1 MISRWPLWLVLAGLV
16 LAGPGRADPV
26 EACPGEQGCQVEGG
40 HYRLVLPDAAPAAPL
55 PALMYFHGWQG
66 SAEETAADPGL
77 RALAT
82 RLGIA
87 LIAPDGAGRT
97 WSYPGSPGRHRDE
110 FAFVGRVLDDVAA
123 RFPVDSRRIM
133 ASGFSQGGSMVWYL
147 ACRTPER
154 LRAFAPVAGAFWEPL
169 PASCTGPRPAL
180 VHTHGTADGTVPLAG
195 RALRSGFRQGD
206 VFRSLGDGGG
216 FYHRSG
222 CALLPAAERGGHDAP
237 RTLPAPGRPCRRS
250 RLDRAGLAADDGRRG
265 GARRSPF
272 REAVTA
278 DGSAAIVILKRRPG
292 RFACEE
298 LPA

>member
-1 MISRWPLWLVLAGLV
+1 MIRRWLLWLALAGIV

-26 EACPGEQGCQVEGG
+26 EACPGERGCQVEGG
-40 HYRLVLPDAAPAAPL
+40 HYRLILPDAAPPGDSRA
-55 PALMYFHGWQG
+55 ALMFFHGWQG
-66 SAEETAADPGL
+66 SAEETVADPGL

-147 ACRTPER
+147 ACRMPGR
-154 LRAFAPVAGAFWEPL
+154 FRAFAPVAGAFWEPL

-206 VFRSLGDGGG
+206 VFRSLAILDPQARAVTVAD
-216 FYHRSG
+216 FVPSPD
-222 CALLPAAERGGHDAP
+222 ALSCLRPSTAGTTPLELCLHPGGHVVDPAWIERVWRLTMGGQDP
-237 RTLPAPGRPCRRS
+237 R
-250 RLDRAGLAADDGRRG
+250 ADHL
-265 GARRSPF
+265 S
-272 REAVTA
+272 V
-278 DGSAAIVILKRRPG
+278 KR
-292 RFACEE
+292 
-298 LPA
+298 

>member
-1 MISRWPLWLVLAGLV
+1 MISRWPLWLALAGLV

-55 PALMYFHGWQG
+55 AALMYFHGWQG

-110 FAFVGRVLDDVAA
+110 FAFVSRVLDDVAA

-147 ACRTPER
+147 ACRMPGR
-154 LRAFAPVAGAFWEPL
+154 FRAFAPVAGAFWEPL

-180 VHTHGTADGTVPLAG
+180 VHTHGTTDGTVPLAG

-206 VFRSLGDGGG
+206 VFRSLAILDPQARAATVAD
-216 FYHRSG
+216 FASSD
-222 CALLPAAERGGHDAP
+222 ALSCLRLSAPGTTPLELCLHPGGHVVDPAWIERAWRLTMGGEGP
-237 RTLPAPGRPCRRS
+237 R
-250 RLDRAGLAADDGRRG
+250 ADHL
-265 GARRSPF
+265 S
-272 REAVTA
+272 V
-278 DGSAAIVILKRRPG
+278 KR
-292 RFACEE
+292 
-298 LPA
+298 

>member
-1 MISRWPLWLVLAGLV
+1 MISRWPLWLALAGLV

-26 EACPGEQGCQVEGG
+26 EACPGEQGCQVDGG

-55 PALMYFHGWQG
+55 AALMYFHGWQG

-154 LRAFAPVAGAFWEPL
+154 FRAFAPVAGAFWEPL

-206 VFRSLGDGGG
+206 VFRSLAILDPQARAVTVAD
-216 FYHRSG
+216 FTTSPD
-222 CALLPAAERGGHDAP
+222 ALSCLRLSAAGTTPLELCLHPGGHVVD
-237 RTLPAPGRPCRRS
+237 PAWIERAW
-250 RLDRAGLAADDGRRG
+250 RLTMGGE
-265 GARRSPF
+265 GAR
-272 REAVTA
+272 A
-278 DGSAAIVILKRRPG
+278 DHLSVKR
-292 RFACEE
+292 
-298 LPA
+298 

>member
-147 ACRTPER
+147 ACRTPGR
-154 LRAFAPVAGAFWEPL
+154 FRAFAPVAGAFWEPL

-206 VFRSLGDGGG
+206 VFRSLAILDPQATAVTVAD
-216 FYHRSG
+216 FTTSPD
-222 CALLPAAERGGHDAP
+222 ALSCLRLSAPGTTPLELCLHAGGHVVD
-237 RTLPAPGRPCRRS
+237 PAWIERAW
-250 RLDRAGLAADDGRRG
+250 RLTMGGE
-265 GARRSPF
+265 GAR
-272 REAVTA
+272 A
-278 DGSAAIVILKRRPG
+278 DHLSVKR
-292 RFACEE
+292 
-298 LPA
+298 

>member
-40 HYRLVLPDAAPAAPL
+40 HYRLVLPDAASPHAPFA
-55 PALMYFHGWQG
+55 ALMFFHGWQG

-147 ACRTPER
+147 GCRTPER
-154 LRAFAPVAGAFWEPL
+154 FRAFAPVAGAFWEPL
-169 PASCTGPRPAL
+169 PASCAGPRPAL
-180 VHTHGTADGTVPLAG
+180 IHTHGTADGTVPLAG

-206 VFRSLGDGGG
+206 VFRSLAILDPQARAVTVAD
-216 FYHRSG
+216 FINSPD
-222 CALLPAAERGGHDAP
+222 ALSCLRLSAANTTPLELCLHAGGHVVDPAWIERAWRLTMGGEGP
-237 RTLPAPGRPCRRS
+237 R
-250 RLDRAGLAADDGRRG
+250 ADHL
-265 GARRSPF
+265 S
-272 REAVTA
+272 V
-278 DGSAAIVILKRRPG
+278 KR
-292 RFACEE
+292 
-298 LPA
+298 

>member
-1 MISRWPLWLVLAGLV
+1 MISRWPLWLALAGLV

-26 EACPGEQGCQVEGG
+26 EACPGEQGCQVDGG

-55 PALMYFHGWQG
+55 AALMYFHGWQG

-133 ASGFSQGGSMVWYL
+133 ASGFSQGGSMAWYL

-154 LRAFAPVAGAFWEPL
+154 FRAFAPVAGAFWEPL

-206 VFRSLGDGGG
+206 VFRSLAILDPQARAVTVAD
-216 FYHRSG
+216 FTTSPD
-222 CALLPAAERGGHDAP
+222 ALSCLRLSAPGTTPLELCLHAGGHVVD
-237 RTLPAPGRPCRRS
+237 PAWVERAW
-250 RLDRAGLAADDGRRG
+250 RLTMGGE
-265 GARRSPF
+265 GAR
-272 REAVTA
+272 A
-278 DGSAAIVILKRRPG
+278 DHLSVKR
-292 RFACEE
+292 
-298 LPA
+298 